1 MARAPDQRAIEAKEL
16 YDKGLK
22 LIEIAKELDVPVGT
36 VRSWKNRQ
44 CWDNATLQKKKR
56 NVAKKRGGQ
65 PGNKNAKGHGGT
77 GPPGNKNAV
86 KTGEFET
93 LFFDTLNPEELQL
106 AETIGLDKE
115 QLLLQEIQLLT
126 VREYRM
132 LHRIEALKN
141 AETQQNEDEKPPPGM
156 TVVKYTDGLEKGDC
170 TELKEYAGI
179 LGQIQQIED
188 ALTRVQAKKQKAI
201 EAIHKF
207 GYDDAKLELATMQLE
222 LQIMKQDGGSHETAD
237 DGFMDAMNAT
247 DQQAGRVLKT
257 YTYMTSHLRKQ
268 NPWYWNWGHCDLRK
282 EGSKLTFFYNG
293 SYPNFNIP
301 EIADMKC
308 AKIQIAIKQ
317 RGTRSG
323 NKYLTYNG
331 INAFYFQKLHV
342 KKWRDVPNK
351 FAQDCS
357 LIANCSDGSIRMNGL
372 PKPDLGALGNDW
384 ETFCLKPGVNQVQC
398 LCSSWAKKPTFKMKY
413 REVFL

>member
-1 MARAPDQRAIEAKEL
+1 MARAPDPRIEKAKAMYL
-16 YDKGLK
+16 KGVK
-22 LIEIAKELDVPVGT
+22 LVEIASQLNLPEGT
-36 VRSWKNRQ
+36 VRRWK
-44 CWDNATLQKKKR
+44 CTHKWDSERSDKKSER
-56 NVAKKRGGQ
+56 SERKKGGQ
-65 PGNKNAKGHGGT
+65 PGNKNAT

-93 LFFDTLNPEELQL
+93 LFFNTLNREEEQL
-106 AETIGLDKE
+106 TSMIGLDKE

-170 TELKEYAGI
+170 TELKEYDGR

-207 GYDDAKLELATMQLE
+207 GHDDAKLELATMQLE

-247 DQQAGRVLKT
+247 ASEVWGDQ
-257 YTYMTSHLRKQ
+257 
-268 NPWYWNWGHCDLRK
+268 
-282 EGSKLTFFYNG
+282 
-293 SYPNFNIP
+293 
-301 EIADMKC
+301 
-308 AKIQIAIKQ
+308 
-317 RGTRSG
+317 
-323 NKYLTYNG
+323 
-331 INAFYFQKLHV
+331 
-342 KKWRDVPNK
+342 DV
-351 FAQDCS
+351 
-357 LIANCSDGSIRMNGL
+357 
-372 PKPDLGALGNDW
+372 
-384 ETFCLKPGVNQVQC
+384 
-398 LCSSWAKKPTFKMKY
+398 
-413 REVFL
+413 

>member
-1 MARAPDQRAIEAKEL
+1 MARAPDPRIEKAKAMYL
-16 YDKGLK
+16 KGVK
-22 LIEIAKELDVPVGT
+22 LVEIASQLNLPEGT
-36 VRSWKNRQ
+36 VRRWK
-44 CWDNATLQKKKR
+44 CTHKWDNERSDKKSER
-56 NVAKKRGGQ
+56 SERKKGGQ
-65 PGNKNAKGHGGT
+65 PGNKNAT

-86 KTGEFET
+86 RTGEFET

-106 AETIGLDKE
+106 AETIELDKE
-115 QLLLQEIQLLT
+115 QLLLQELQLLT

-207 GYDDAKLELATMQLE
+207 GHDDAKLELATMQLE

-247 DQQAGRVLKT
+247 ASEVWGDQ
-257 YTYMTSHLRKQ
+257 
-268 NPWYWNWGHCDLRK
+268 
-282 EGSKLTFFYNG
+282 
-293 SYPNFNIP
+293 
-301 EIADMKC
+301 
-308 AKIQIAIKQ
+308 
-317 RGTRSG
+317 
-323 NKYLTYNG
+323 
-331 INAFYFQKLHV
+331 
-342 KKWRDVPNK
+342 DV
-351 FAQDCS
+351 
-357 LIANCSDGSIRMNGL
+357 
-372 PKPDLGALGNDW
+372 
-384 ETFCLKPGVNQVQC
+384 
-398 LCSSWAKKPTFKMKY
+398 
-413 REVFL
+413 

>member
-1 MARAPDQRAIEAKEL
+1 MARAPDPRIEKAKAMYL
-16 YDKGLK
+16 KGVK
-22 LIEIAKELDVPVGT
+22 LVEIASQLNLPEGT
-36 VRSWKNRQ
+36 VRRWK
-44 CWDNATLQKKKR
+44 CTHKWDSERSDKKSER
-56 NVAKKRGGQ
+56 SERKKGGQ
-65 PGNKNAKGHGGT
+65 PGNKNAT

-93 LFFDTLNPEELQL
+93 LFFNTLNREEEQL
-106 AETIGLDKE
+106 TSMIGLDKE

-141 AETQQNEDEKPPPGM
+141 AETQQNEGEKPPPGM

-207 GYDDAKLELATMQLE
+207 GHDDAKLELATMQLE

-247 DQQAGRVLKT
+247 ASEVWGDQ
-257 YTYMTSHLRKQ
+257 
-268 NPWYWNWGHCDLRK
+268 
-282 EGSKLTFFYNG
+282 
-293 SYPNFNIP
+293 
-301 EIADMKC
+301 
-308 AKIQIAIKQ
+308 
-317 RGTRSG
+317 
-323 NKYLTYNG
+323 
-331 INAFYFQKLHV
+331 
-342 KKWRDVPNK
+342 DV
-351 FAQDCS
+351 
-357 LIANCSDGSIRMNGL
+357 
-372 PKPDLGALGNDW
+372 
-384 ETFCLKPGVNQVQC
+384 
-398 LCSSWAKKPTFKMKY
+398 
-413 REVFL
+413 